1 MDNVLG
7 QPGALGKAPGDMT
20 QAPATNPLVNPASMQ
35 PGAMANLMGS
45 PLSNGGSNMMPYM
58 QMQEAFT
65 PKPLQSSSGLSS
77 SPGYNQGGLIHFAD
91 GGMPMPPQAGA
102 PMPPEGGAL
111 AQQAGAQDQAA
122 GPDPQ
127 LVQEIEQVFQQ
138 NMQNPQMLAQ
148 ELLKIVMREIKKV
161 VSPEELKHLQTPQGQ
176 QELQQIVQQ
185 LMQSM
190 KGGLGQM
197 AGGDQGGGG
206 GGPPSPPESAPPP
219 TGGLAQSGA

>member
-7 QPGALGKAPGDMT
+7 QPGGLGKSSGDMT
-20 QAPATNPLVNPASMQ
+20 QAPATNPLINPASMQ
-35 PGAMANLMGS
+35 PGAMSNLMGS
-45 PLSNGGSNMMPYM
+45 PLSNGGANMMPYM

-65 PKPLQSSSGLSS
+65 PKPLQSSSGSSS
-77 SPGYNQGGLIHFAD
+77 SPGYNQGGLVSFAE
-91 GGMPMPPQAGA
+91 GGMPLPPEQSAP
-102 PMPPEGGAL
+102 PMPQQSGAL
-111 AQQAGAQDQAA
+111 AEQAGAQDQPG

-127 LVQEIEQVFQQ
+127 LVQEIEQVFSQ
-138 NMQNPQMLAQ
+138 NMQNPQALAQ

-161 VSPEELKHLQTPQGQ
+161 VSPEELKHLQTPEGQ

-197 AGGDQGGGG
+197 AGGEQGGGRVWW
-206 GGPPSPPESAPPP
+206 
-219 TGGLAQSGA
+219 